1 MSKRYTRKNNLPVAI
16 VIVIVMAITGF
27 NSWDN
32 SSTEPTEK
40 EPTKLN
46 STENYAVEFEDE
58 VENGSTENNLYQD
71 SQSGN
76 EAYEILNN
84 NQPEFSNEE
93 KQSTEAFETYSQL
106 DSLGRCG
113 VAYAN
118 ICHELMPTEK
128 RGEIGM
134 IKPTG
139 WHTIK
144 YDFVD
149 GKYLYNRCHLIAFCL
164 AGENANEQNL
174 ITGTRYM
181 NTQGMLPFEEKVAR
195 YVDDT
200 NNHVLYRV
208 TPVFEGDNLLAS
220 GVQIE
225 AYSVEDAGAGICFNV
240 YCYNIQPG
248 VKLNY
253 ANGDSELE

>member
-16 VIVIVMAITGF
+16 VIAVVMAITGF
-27 NSWDN
+27 NSLRD
-32 SSTEPTEK
+32 SGDESYK
-40 EPTKLN
+40 QAPTKLEQTQN
-46 STENYAVEFEDE
+46 YTVDFDDDAENDINQSANVEAEP
-58 VENGSTENNLYQD
+58 
-71 SQSGN
+71 
-76 EAYEILNN
+76 YEILND
-84 NQPEFSNEE
+84 NQPEFSATE
-93 KQSTEAFETYSQL
+93 KQSTEAFENYSEL

-118 ICHELMPTEK
+118 ICQEIMPTEK

-139 WHTIK
+139 WHTVK

-164 AGENANEQNL
+164 AGENANEKNL

-208 TPVFEGDNLLAS
+208 TPVFERDNLLAS

-225 AYSVEDAGAGICFNV
+225 AYSVEDDGAGMCFNV

-248 VKLNY
+248 VELNY
-253 ANGDSELE
+253 SNGDSKLK